1 MNSAF
6 VFTPEMAYVMSGKK
20 GTSHIG
26 YRDFVEIAKDAF
38 CVVRSNAVLWESLFL
53 LMVSAGMPECLK
65 ASDIEYMRNQMLLDK
80 TYTESRRLFE
90 NEITK
95 ARTDTFRRIDNFVH
109 NLKHGISGSKT
120 KKGKEKGGKN

>member
-1 MNSAF
+1 
-6 VFTPEMAYVMSGKK
+6 
-20 GTSHIG
+20 
-26 YRDFVEIAKDAF
+26 
-38 CVVRSNAVLWESLFL
+38 
-53 LMVSAGMPECLK
+53 MPECLK